1 MFGQFKQSIVE
12 WVTNSG
18 ISLETAIVIT
28 DITLYILLLIIS
40 GITYYF
46 TKKFL
51 IRAIHKMTLKSKTS
65 WDDILSDHMVF
76 NILAYLVPLYILY
89 LFTPTILDN
98 YRVLASGITS
108 LISAL
113 MILVILLAIN
123 AFLNAF
129 AVIYQSFKIAKT
141 RPVKGYIQIV
151 KIIVFTFGA
160 ILILANL
167 FGIKNP
173 AGIIGGLGAFS
184 AVLLLVFKDP
194 ILGFVGGIQLSANN
208 MLMPGDWISMPKY
221 NADGIVIDIA
231 LTTVKVQNWDKT
243 ISTIPTYSLITD
255 SFKNWRGMEESGGRR
270 IKRSVNIDM
279 KSVKFCTPEMIEK
292 YKKIQVLKDYVVK
305 TENILEEY
313 NKKNNIDNSV
323 VVNGRRQT
331 NLGIFR
337 AYLREYL
344 HHHPLIHDKMTFLI
358 RHLSPSETGI
368 PMEIYVFSK
377 IQEWD
382 KYENLQADLFD
393 HILAVIPEFDLRVFQ
408 YPSGDDFKLLLG
420 EKNQTAKSPD

>member
-1 MFGQFKQSIVE
+1 MFSQLKQTIIE

-18 ISLETAIVIT
+18 VSFETAISIT
-28 DITLYILLLIIS
+28 DITFYILLIIIS
-40 GITYYF
+40 AISYYF
-46 TKKFL
+46 TKKIL
-51 IRAIHKMTLKSKTS
+51 IRIIHKITLKSKS
-65 WDDILSDHMVF
+65 NWDDILIDQLVF
-76 NILAYLVPLYILY
+76 NILAYLGALYILY
-89 LFTPTILDN
+89 IFTPTVLDN
-98 YRVLASGITS
+98 YPMMVSGITA
-108 LISAL
+108 LLSAL
-113 MILVILLAIN
+113 MILVVLLAIN
-123 AFLNAF
+123 ATLNAF
-129 AVIYQSFKIAKT
+129 AIIYQSFKIAKT
-141 RPVKGYIQIV
+141 RPIKGYIQII
-151 KIIVFTFGA
+151 KIIVFTFGI

-167 FGIKNP
+167 FGLKNP

-208 MLMPGDWISMPKY
+208 MLLPGDWISMPKY
-221 NADGIVIDIA
+221 NADGTVIDIA
-231 LTTVKVQNWDKT
+231 LTTIKVQNWDKT

-270 IKRSVNIDM
+270 IKRSINIDM

-292 YKKIQVLKDYVVK
+292 YKKIQVLKEYVVT

-344 HHHPLIHDKMTFLI
+344 HHHPQIHDQMTFLI
-358 RHLSPSETGI
+358 RHLTPGETGI
-368 PMEIYVFSK
+368 PMEVYVFSK

-382 KYENLQADLFD
+382 KYENLQADIFD
-393 HILAVIPEFDLRVFQ
+393 HILAVIPEFDLSVFQ
-408 YPSGDDFKLLLG
+408 YPNGDDFKVLLG
-420 EKNQTAKSPD
+420 GKN

>member
-1 MFGQFKQSIVE
+1 MFSQLKTTITE
-12 WVTNSG
+12 WISSSG
-18 ISLETAIVIT
+18 LSTETAFLIT
-28 DITLYILLLIIS
+28 DIIFYILLVIIS
-40 GITYYF
+40 TIAYFF
-46 TKKFL
+46 TKRFL
-51 IRAIHKMTLKSKTS
+51 IKAIHKLTLKSKAK
-65 WDDILSDHMVF
+65 WDDVLIDHMVF
-76 NILAYLVPLYILY
+76 DVLSHIIPLYIMY
-89 LFTPTILDN
+89 IFTPAILNN
-98 YRVLASGITS
+98 YPVFASGIRA
-108 LISAL
+108 LLSAL
-113 MILVILLAIN
+113 MILVILLTIN
-123 AFLNAF
+123 AALNAF
-129 AVIYQSFKIAKT
+129 AVIYQGFKIAKT
-141 RPVKGYIQIV
+141 RPIKGYIQIV
-151 KIIVFTFGA
+151 KIIVFTLGA

-221 NADGIVIDIA
+221 NADGTVIDIA

-292 YKKIQVLKDYVVK
+292 YKKIQVLKNYIET
-305 TENILEEY
+305 TEKVLEEY
-313 NKKNNIDNSV
+313 NEANNIDNSV

-331 NLGIFR
+331 NLGVFR

-344 HHHPLIHDKMTFLI
+344 HRHPLIHDKMTFLI
-358 RHLSPSETGI
+358 RHLSPGETGI

-382 KYENLQADLFD
+382 KYENLQADIFD
-393 HILAVIPEFDLRVFQ
+393 HILAVIPEFDLSVFQ
-408 YPSGDDFKLLLG
+408 YPNGEDFKALLG
-420 EKNQTAKSPD
+420 TKN

>member
-1 MFGQFKQSIVE
+1 MFSQFKSTITE
-12 WVTNSG
+12 WFTNSG
-18 ISLETAIVIT
+18 VGAETAILIT
-28 DITLYILLLIIS
+28 DIAFYILLIVIS
-40 GITYYF
+40 TIAYFF
-46 TKKFL
+46 TKRFL
-51 IRAIHKMTLKSKTS
+51 IKAIRKLTLKSKAK
-65 WDDILSDHMVF
+65 WDDVLIDHMVF
-76 NILAYLVPLYILY
+76 DVLSHIIPLYIMY
-89 LFTPTILDN
+89 IFTPAILDN
-98 YRVLASGITS
+98 YPVIASGIRA
-108 LISAL
+108 LLSAL
-113 MILVILLAIN
+113 MILVILLTVN
-123 AFLNAF
+123 AALNAF
-129 AVIYQSFKIAKT
+129 AVIYQGFKIAKT
-141 RPVKGYIQIV
+141 RPIKGYIQIV
-151 KIIVFTFGA
+151 KIIVFTIGA
-160 ILILANL
+160 ILILASL

-221 NADGIVIDIA
+221 NADGTVIDIA

-255 SFKNWRGMEESGGRR
+255 SFKNWRGMEDSGGRR

-292 YKKIQVLKDYVVK
+292 FKKIEVLKDYIES
-305 TENILEEY
+305 TEKVLKEY
-313 NKKNNIDNSV
+313 NAANNIDNSV

-331 NLGIFR
+331 NLGVFR

-358 RHLSPSETGI
+358 RHLAPGETGI
-368 PMEIYVFSK
+368 PMEVYVFSK

-382 KYENLQADLFD
+382 KYENLQADIFD
-393 HILAVIPEFDLRVFQ
+393 HILAVIPEFDLSVFQ
-408 YPSGDDFKLLLG
+408 YPNGDDFKALLG
-420 EKNQTAKSPD
+420 SRN

>member
-1 MFGQFKQSIVE
+1 MFSQLKQTIIE

-18 ISLETAIVIT
+18 VSFETAISIT
-28 DITLYILLLIIS
+28 DITFYILLIIIS
-40 GITYYF
+40 AISYYF
-46 TKKFL
+46 TKKIL
-51 IRAIHKMTLKSKTS
+51 IRIIHKITLKSKS
-65 WDDILSDHMVF
+65 NWDDILIDQLVF

-89 LFTPTILDN
+89 IFTPTVLDN
-98 YRVLASGITS
+98 YPMMVSGITA
-108 LISAL
+108 LLSAL
-113 MILVILLAIN
+113 MILVVLLAIN
-123 AFLNAF
+123 ATLNAF
-129 AVIYQSFKIAKT
+129 AIIYQSFKIAKT
-141 RPVKGYIQIV
+141 RPIKGYIQII
-151 KIIVFTFGA
+151 KIIVFTFGI

-167 FGIKNP
+167 FGLKNP

-208 MLMPGDWISMPKY
+208 MLLPGDWISMPKY
-221 NADGIVIDIA
+221 NADGTVIDIA

-270 IKRSVNIDM
+270 IKRSINIDM
-279 KSVKFCTPEMIEK
+279 KSVKFCTPEMIKK
-292 YKKIQVLKDYVVK
+292 YKKIQVLKEYVVT

-344 HHHPLIHDKMTFLI
+344 HHHPQIHDQMTFLI
-358 RHLSPSETGI
+358 RHLTPGETGI
-368 PMEIYVFSK
+368 PMEVYVFSK

-382 KYENLQADLFD
+382 KYENLQADIFD
-393 HILAVIPEFDLRVFQ
+393 HILAVVPEFDLSVFQ
-408 YPSGDDFKLLLG
+408 YPNGDDFKVLLG
-420 EKNQTAKSPD
+420 GKN

>member
-1 MFGQFKQSIVE
+1 
-12 WVTNSG
+12 
-18 ISLETAIVIT
+18 
-28 DITLYILLLIIS
+28 
-40 GITYYF
+40 
-46 TKKFL
+46 
-51 IRAIHKMTLKSKTS
+51 
-65 WDDILSDHMVF
+65 MVF
-76 NILAYLVPLYILY
+76 DVLSHIIPLYIMY
-89 LFTPTILDN
+89 IFTPAILNN
-98 YRVLASGITS
+98 YPVFASGIRA
-108 LISAL
+108 LLSAL
-113 MILVILLAIN
+113 MILVILLTIN
-123 AFLNAF
+123 AALNAF
-129 AVIYQSFKIAKT
+129 AVIYQGFKIAKT
-141 RPVKGYIQIV
+141 RPIKGYIQIV
-151 KIIVFTFGA
+151 KIIVFTLGA

-221 NADGIVIDIA
+221 NADGTVIDIA

-292 YKKIQVLKDYVVK
+292 YKKIQVLKNYIET
-305 TENILEEY
+305 TEKVLEEY
-313 NKKNNIDNSV
+313 NEANNIDNSV

-331 NLGIFR
+331 NLGVFR

-344 HHHPLIHDKMTFLI
+344 HRHPLIHDKMTFLI
-358 RHLSPSETGI
+358 RHLSPGETGI

-382 KYENLQADLFD
+382 KYENLQADIFD
-393 HILAVIPEFDLRVFQ
+393 HILAVIPEFDLSVFQ
-408 YPSGDDFKLLLG
+408 YPNGEDFKALLG
-420 EKNQTAKSPD
+420 TKN

>member
-1 MFGQFKQSIVE
+1 MFSQLKQTIVE

-18 ISLETAIVIT
+18 VSFETAIFIT
-28 DITLYILLLIIS
+28 DITFYILLIIIS
-40 GITYYF
+40 AITYYF
-46 TKKFL
+46 TKKIL
-51 IRAIHKMTLKSKTS
+51 INVIHRITLKSKSS
-65 WDDILSDHMVF
+65 WDDVLIDQLVF
-76 NILAYLVPLYILY
+76 NILAYLIPLYILY
-89 LFTPTILDN
+89 IFTPTVLDN
-98 YRVLASGITS
+98 YPMMVSGITA
-108 LISAL
+108 LLSAL
-113 MILVILLAIN
+113 MILVVLLAIN
-123 AFLNAF
+123 ATLNAF
-129 AVIYQSFKIAKT
+129 AIIYQSFKIAKT
-141 RPVKGYIQIV
+141 RPIKGYIQII
-151 KIIVFTFGA
+151 KIIVFTFGI

-167 FGIKNP
+167 FGLKNP

-208 MLMPGDWISMPKY
+208 MLLPGDWISMPKY
-221 NADGIVIDIA
+221 NADGTVIDIA

-270 IKRSVNIDM
+270 IKRSINIDM

-292 YKKIQVLKDYVVK
+292 YKKIQVLKEYVVT

-344 HHHPLIHDKMTFLI
+344 HHHPQIHDQMTFLI
-358 RHLSPSETGI
+358 RHLTPGETGI
-368 PMEIYVFSK
+368 PMEVYVFSK

-382 KYENLQADLFD
+382 QYENLQADIFD
-393 HILAVIPEFDLRVFQ
+393 HILAVVPEFDLSVFQ
-408 YPSGDDFKLLLG
+408 YPNGDDFKVLLG
-420 EKNQTAKSPD
+420 NKN

>member
-1 MFGQFKQSIVE
+1 MFSQFKSTITE
-12 WVTNSG
+12 WFTNSG
-18 ISLETAIVIT
+18 VGAETAILIT
-28 DITLYILLLIIS
+28 DIAFYILLIVIS
-40 GITYYF
+40 TIAYFF
-46 TKKFL
+46 TKRFL
-51 IRAIHKMTLKSKTS
+51 IKAIRKLTLKSKAK
-65 WDDILSDHMVF
+65 WDDVLIDHMVF
-76 NILAYLVPLYILY
+76 DVLSHIIPLYIMY
-89 LFTPTILDN
+89 IFTPAILDN
-98 YRVLASGITS
+98 YPVIASGIRA
-108 LISAL
+108 LLSAL
-113 MILVILLAIN
+113 MILVILLTVN
-123 AFLNAF
+123 AALNAF
-129 AVIYQSFKIAKT
+129 AVIYQGFKIAKT
-141 RPVKGYIQIV
+141 RPIKGYIQIV
-151 KIIVFTFGA
+151 KIIVFTIGA
-160 ILILANL
+160 ILILASL

-221 NADGIVIDIA
+221 NADGTVIDIA

-292 YKKIQVLKDYVVK
+292 FKKIEVLKDYIES
-305 TENILEEY
+305 TEKVLKEY
-313 NKKNNIDNSV
+313 NAANNIDNSV

-331 NLGIFR
+331 NLGVFR

-358 RHLSPSETGI
+358 RHLAPGETGI
-368 PMEIYVFSK
+368 PMEVYVFSK

-382 KYENLQADLFD
+382 KYENLQADIFD
-393 HILAVIPEFDLRVFQ
+393 HILAVIPEFDLSVFQ
-408 YPSGDDFKLLLG
+408 YPNGDDFKALLG
-420 EKNQTAKSPD
+420 SRN

>member
-1 MFGQFKQSIVE
+1 MFSQLKQTIIE

-18 ISLETAIVIT
+18 VSFETAISIT
-28 DITLYILLLIIS
+28 DITFYILLIIIS
-40 GITYYF
+40 AISYYF
-46 TKKFL
+46 TKKIL
-51 IRAIHKMTLKSKTS
+51 IRIIHKITLKSKS
-65 WDDILSDHMVF
+65 NWDDILIDQLVF

-89 LFTPTILDN
+89 IFTPTVLDN
-98 YRVLASGITS
+98 YPMMVSGITA
-108 LISAL
+108 LLSAL
-113 MILVILLAIN
+113 MILVVLLAIN
-123 AFLNAF
+123 ATLNAF
-129 AVIYQSFKIAKT
+129 AIIYQSFKIAKT
-141 RPVKGYIQIV
+141 RPIKGYIQII
-151 KIIVFTFGA
+151 KIIVFTFGI

-167 FGIKNP
+167 FGLKNP

-208 MLMPGDWISMPKY
+208 MLLPGDWISMPKY
-221 NADGIVIDIA
+221 NADGTVIDIA
-231 LTTVKVQNWDKT
+231 LTTIKVQNWDKT

-270 IKRSVNIDM
+270 IKRSINIDM

-292 YKKIQVLKDYVVK
+292 YKKIQVLKEYVVT

-344 HHHPLIHDKMTFLI
+344 HHHPQIHDQMTFLI
-358 RHLSPSETGI
+358 RHLTPGETGI
-368 PMEIYVFSK
+368 PMEVYVFSK

-382 KYENLQADLFD
+382 KYENLQADIFD
-393 HILAVIPEFDLRVFQ
+393 HILAVIPEFDLSVFQ
-408 YPSGDDFKLLLG
+408 YPNGDDFKVLLG
-420 EKNQTAKSPD
+420 GKN

>member
-1 MFGQFKQSIVE
+1 MFSQFKSTITE
-12 WVTNSG
+12 WFTNSG
-18 ISLETAIVIT
+18 VGAETAILIT
-28 DITLYILLLIIS
+28 DIAFYILLIVIS
-40 GITYYF
+40 TIAYFF
-46 TKKFL
+46 TKRFL
-51 IRAIHKMTLKSKTS
+51 IKAIHKLTLKSKAK
-65 WDDILSDHMVF
+65 WDDVLIDHMVF
-76 NILAYLVPLYILY
+76 DVLSHIIPLYIMY
-89 LFTPTILDN
+89 IFTPAILDN
-98 YRVLASGITS
+98 YPVIASGIRA
-108 LISAL
+108 LLSAL
-113 MILVILLAIN
+113 MILVILLTVN
-123 AFLNAF
+123 AALNAF
-129 AVIYQSFKIAKT
+129 AVIYQGFKIAKT
-141 RPVKGYIQIV
+141 RPIKGYIQIV
-151 KIIVFTFGA
+151 KIIVFTIGA
-160 ILILANL
+160 ILILASL

-221 NADGIVIDIA
+221 NADGTVIDIA

-292 YKKIQVLKDYVVK
+292 FKKIEVLKDYIES
-305 TENILEEY
+305 TEKVLKEY
-313 NKKNNIDNSV
+313 NAANNIDNSV

-331 NLGIFR
+331 NLGVFR

-358 RHLSPSETGI
+358 RHLAPGETGI
-368 PMEIYVFSK
+368 PMEVYVFSK

-382 KYENLQADLFD
+382 KYENLQADIFD
-393 HILAVIPEFDLRVFQ
+393 HILAVIPEFDLSVFQ
-408 YPSGDDFKLLLG
+408 YPNGDDFKALLG
-420 EKNQTAKSPD
+420 SRN

>member
-1 MFGQFKQSIVE
+1 MFSQFKTTIIE

-18 ISLETAIVIT
+18 VSFETAILIT
-28 DITLYILLLIIS
+28 DVTFYILLIFIS
-40 GITYYF
+40 AITYYF
-46 TKKFL
+46 TKKIL
-51 IRAIHKMTLKSKTS
+51 IQSIHRITLKSKSS
-65 WDDILSDHMVF
+65 WDDVLIDQLVF

-89 LFTPTILDN
+89 IFTPTTLDN
-98 YRVLASGITS
+98 YPMMVSGITA
-108 LISAL
+108 LLSAL
-113 MILVILLAIN
+113 MILVVLLAIN
-123 AFLNAF
+123 ASLNAF
-129 AVIYQSFKIAKT
+129 AIIYQSFKIAKT
-141 RPVKGYIQIV
+141 RPIKGYIQII
-151 KIIVFTFGA
+151 KIIVFTFGI

-167 FGIKNP
+167 FGLKNP

-208 MLMPGDWISMPKY
+208 MLLPGDWISMPKY
-221 NADGIVIDIA
+221 SADGTVIDIA

-270 IKRSVNIDM
+270 IKRSINIDM
-279 KSVKFCTPEMIEK
+279 KSVKFCTTDMIEK
-292 YKKIQVLKDYVVK
+292 YKKIQVLKKYVVT
-305 TENILEEY
+305 TENVLEEY

-323 VVNGRRQT
+323 MVNGRRQT

-344 HHHPLIHDKMTFLI
+344 HHHPQIHDQMTFLI
-358 RHLSPSETGI
+358 RHLTPGETGI
-368 PMEIYVFSK
+368 PMEVYVFSK

-382 KYENLQADLFD
+382 EYENLQADIFD
-393 HILAVIPEFDLRVFQ
+393 HILAVVPEFDLSVFQ
-408 YPSGDDFKLLLG
+408 YPNGDDFKVLLG
-420 EKNQTAKSPD
+420 GKGQ